1 MGLMNSRRAV
11 LNYGAYEG
19 ASQSRIA
26 MDDSAEEGEA
36 GTEYVDTLPGPPQ
49 ACQRPIRIAPL
60 RTHAGRE
67 RRNSSAATD

>member
-26 MDDSAEEGEA
+26 MDDSADDS
-36 GTEYVDTLPGPPQ
+36 VQDFKPRL
-49 ACQRPIRIAPL
+49 RPD
-60 RTHAGRE
+60 G
-67 RRNSSAATD
+67 